1 MRFPNNDAKEL
12 AEKVKEIGK
21 KVYKNVYVYS
31 LKDSEVTKENIQ
43 KKIKEIAPRVG
54 ANDVFVLYVSGHGIT
69 LDETGDYYF
78 VPYDAPNGSDITKTG
93 ISQDDFKKL
102 ISQIIAPKMALLLD
116 TCESGSVASESF
128 SSSIQRFGTNTGVAI
143 IAGATSKQNAIDGYK
158 KHGIFTYTVLDA
170 MGNKKVYSFDD
181 KLSINE
187 IAEYTKYLLPKL
199 AKENFGHEQRP
210 TIYMQ
215 GDTSFA
221 IGGI

>member
-1 MRFPNNDAKEL
+1 MR
-12 AEKVKEIGK
+12 
-21 KVYKNVYVYS
+21 
-31 LKDSEVTKENIQ
+31 
-43 KKIKEIAPRVG
+43 
-54 ANDVFVLYVSGHGIT
+54 
-69 LDETGDYYF
+69 
-78 VPYDAPNGSDITKTG
+78 
-93 ISQDDFKKL
+93 
-102 ISQIIAPKMALLLD
+102 
-116 TCESGSVASESF
+116 SESF
-128 SSSIQRFGTNTGVAI
+128 SSSIQRFGANTGVAI
-143 IAGATSKQNAIDGYK
+143 IVGATSKQNAIDGYK

>member
-1 MRFPNNDAKEL
+1 MMYLCYMYQGMEL
-12 AEKVKEIGK
+12 
-21 KVYKNVYVYS
+21 
-31 LKDSEVTKENIQ
+31 
-43 KKIKEIAPRVG
+43 
-54 ANDVFVLYVSGHGIT
+54 H

-78 VPYDAPNGSDITKTG
+78 VPYDASNGSDITKTG

-102 ISQIIAPKMALLLD
+102 ISQIRAPKMALLLD

-128 SSSIQRFGTNTGVAI
+128 SSSIQRFGANTGVAI

-170 MGNKKVYSFDD
+170 MGNEKVYSFDD